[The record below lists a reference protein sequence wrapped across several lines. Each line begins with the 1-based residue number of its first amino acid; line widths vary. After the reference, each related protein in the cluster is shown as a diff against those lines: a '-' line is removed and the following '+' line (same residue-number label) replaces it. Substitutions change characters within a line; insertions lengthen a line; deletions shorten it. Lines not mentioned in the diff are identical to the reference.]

1 MEERRIAYRFLVENL
16 EVKRQF
22 GKPRRR
28 WQDNFRMELKEMGA
42 EGVDRIRVIQDRDKW
57 RTVVVTVTN
66 FRVSQNAVDFLF
78 S

>member
-1 MEERRIAYRFLVENL
+1 MEERRIAYSFLVENL

-57 RTVVVTVTN
+57 RTVAVTVTN